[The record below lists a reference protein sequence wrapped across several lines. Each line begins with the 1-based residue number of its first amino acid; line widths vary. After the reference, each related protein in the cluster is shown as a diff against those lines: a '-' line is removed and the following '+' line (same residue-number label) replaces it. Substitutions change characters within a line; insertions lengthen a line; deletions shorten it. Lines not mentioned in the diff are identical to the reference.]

1 MTLDVT
7 HAPGRILGSLLFSCL
22 LVVLAFVSPARAVAP
37 VPRPLTESEIL
48 HLLKGKIPASGLIS
62 RIHQDKI
69 SFAMTKPVIEQLKTA
84 GATQPVLEALRDAQP
99 VGLVWSRPAQF
110 TLSEEAF
117 VEVTPLVAE
126 GGHDYLACTDDTRHV
141 SLLTNAGG
149 SWKAYPIAPDLSVGN
164 NVGARVIGLTVH
176 QGVAYVAMVPNL
188 SGNMQL
194 ILAYNPGGN
203 PAGPWLRA
211 SIYSTDSTQLQN
223 PSLAVAGDQLIVAF
237 DDFST
242 QKRSSNDVFLG
253 KIPLSEL
260 SVSGKAPSASI
271 VDLSAADDVQG
282 GPSDMRPQ
290 LFAGQGQLGI
300 VWEKAG
306 KTVIFGQ
313 AQIASGLDSL
323 RQTQELNTVSDPTD
337 KSLMLAASGN
347 TKLVAR
353 FADDSDPNNA
363 PGCCVVL
370 ATTSNAGG
378 SWSTSSVG
386 RTNLALEAP
395 GLAVSDCGP
404 SLAYVQAMSGNSQRL
419 EVSTFSGGQWQH
431 VGLSEGSANQP
442 RLAATATGLDL
453 VYVSAVGQ
461 ITVRSATCYRAP
473 APLD

>member
-1 MTLDVT
+1 MTIDVI
-7 HAPGRILGSLLFSCL
+7 HAPGKPLSSLLLSCVLLL
-22 LVVLAFVSPARAVAP
+22 LVSVSPAVAAP
-37 VPRPLTESEIL
+37 PAGKPLAESDVL
-48 HLLKGKIPASGLIS
+48 RLLKEKLPAGTLAA
-62 RIHQDKI
+62 RIHQDRI
-69 SFAMTKPVIEQLKTA
+69 SFAVTKAVVEELKSA
-84 GATQPVLEALRDAQP
+84 GASQAVLEAVRDAQP
-99 VGLVWSRPAQF
+99 LGLVWSRPAQF

-117 VEVTPLVAE
+117 VEVTPLEAD

-149 SWKAYPIAPDLSVGN
+149 AWKAYPIAPDLSVGN

-211 SIYSTDSTQLQN
+211 AIYSTGSSQLEN

-253 KIPLSEL
+253 KIPLSAL
-260 SVSGKAPSASI
+260 SGSGKVPSASI
-271 VDLSAADDVQG
+271 QDLSAADDVQG
-282 GPSDMRPQ
+282 GPTDISPQ
-290 LFAGQGQLGI
+290 LFASQGQLGI

-306 KTVIFGQ
+306 KTVVFGQ
-313 AQIASGLDSL
+313 AQIASGLNSL

-337 KSLMLAASGN
+337 KSLQLAAGGS
-347 TKLVAR
+347 TELVAR
-353 FADDSDPNNA
+353 FASDSNDSA
-363 PGCCVVL
+363 PGCCAVL
-370 ATTSNAGG
+370 VTSNVGG

-386 RTNLALEAP
+386 RTNLSLEAP
-395 GLAVSDCGP
+395 GLAVSACGP

-419 EVSTFSGGQWQH
+419 AVATLTGGQWRTEE
-431 VGLSEGSANQP
+431 LSEDSANQP

-453 VYVSAVGQ
+453 VYISAVGQ
-461 ITVRSATCYRAP
+461 ITMRSATCYPPP
-473 APLD
+473 APLN